1 MSAKESLSEV
11 FRKEYRKLQSLV
23 RFSVREVYEGMEPE
37 DVIQEVALNIF
48 SKPDFNILIE
58 NYTGYIYQ
66 AVRNRIRNLQSRQKP
81 VQPLSK
87 VYSEDI
93 DSSRF
98 LNNLT
103 NEDESQ
109 NYWEDSEMQEKLK
122 EAISQLA
129 PHEQMIIYET
139 EYNKQT
145 FESLSQA
152 WDVPVGTLLA
162 RKHRALTKLRKTLQP
177 EKEKLNN

>member
-1 MSAKESLSEV
+1 MSTKESLSEV

-37 DVIQEVALNIF
+37 DIIQEVALNIL
-48 SKPDFNILIE
+48 SKPDFNLLVE

-66 AVRNRIRNLQSRQKP
+66 AVRNRIRNLQTRQKP
-81 VQPLSK
+81 VRPLSK
-87 VYSEDI
+87 IHAENN
-93 DSSRF
+93 DSLRF
-98 LNNLT
+98 LNSIT
-103 NEDESQ
+103 AEEEGQ
-109 NYWEDSEMQEKLK
+109 YYWENPGMQEKLK

-177 EKEKLNN
+177 EKEKLNI